1 MDTKTLFQLSA
12 DMAAIE
18 DALWENGGELT
29 DELAQALTETEQSL
43 TKKTDGYI
51 SLLQSLAAQESIM
64 KAQKERY
71 AKLEKIAA
79 NAQKRIKEHLEY
91 NMNTFGIEKLEGMT
105 GKISRSKST
114 AVEVNEEVMLA
125 PYLFALEQYRQT
137 LPPYIQVPDLKISKT
152 AIKDMQKNEG
162 ILPAGAEMVER
173 FSIRIR

>member
-29 DELAQALTETEQSL
+29 DELKQALTETEQSL

-79 NAQKRIKEHLEY
+79 NAQKRIKEHLQY
-91 NMNTFGIEKLEGMT
+91 NMDTFGIEKLEGT
-105 GKISRSKST
+105 IGKVTRSKST
-114 AVEVNEEVMLA
+114 AIEVDEETMLA
-125 PYLFALEQYRQT
+125 PYVFALEAFRES
-137 LPPYIQVPDLKISKT
+137 LPKHIQVPDLKVSKT
-152 AIKDMQKNEG
+152 AIKEMIKETK
-162 ILPAGAEMVER
+162 IAPSGASVVEN
-173 FSIRIR
+173 FSLRIR